1 MYNPICI
8 KNFQFL
14 REKKK
19 NSLGISHLGT
29 YFKDM
34 VGGRGGRKGEKEGGW
49 VGGGG
54 EEREIP

>member
-14 REKKK
+14 REKKI
-19 NSLGISHLGT
+19 SLGISHLGT

-34 VGGRGGRKGEKEGGW
+34 VGCGGGRKGEKEGGW
-49 VGGGG
+49 VGGRG
-54 EEREIP
+54 EEKFLE